1 VLFTKKKEKNI
12 DYIKILLVCWFVE
25 TCTLGPNLI
34 SQFVVPPVARVIFS
48 ITTGIV
54 FVLAVAGK
62 IKLKNALK
70 QKKSPPRLAVAG
82 IFLGFLIY
90 NVGLITA
97 FVNSSSTNIE
107 DLISRLLLFATL
119 TVASIYMTENVF
131 KKCMDLYSQ
140 ILTIF
145 SICAILVFLVVLI
158 LRVPPVNEFTAPMA
172 DRVYQN
178 YIIAFVEAEVDTL
191 AGFKRAGSFYDEPG
205 TFAMFLM
212 PALFWVILVNPSKIM
227 IFSMLISLLLTFSV
241 GGWAAFAISFGYVV
255 RLCPELI
262 SRYILE
268 KYKFITKVFL
278 VLGVILC
285 INFLLKLSDVSWL
298 FDYFNFKFDSGDATD
313 KVSSVGTRQ
322 NEIDSFFNTLW
333 ENPLG
338 YGIKSKSIPVFS
350 VGLMGSSIE
359 GGLLGVVGYLVCFM
373 GIIGHLVNKLVSNKV
388 NYPRMTIAILGG
400 NLSLVIMSFQ
410 RIDMLT
416 FYTGIFML
424 SFMLN
429 SRDNL
434 DENELNIEKIQAY
447 VRPPKAKLMG

>member
-1 VLFTKKKEKNI
+1 MLFTKKKEKNI

-140 ILTIF
+140 ILTVF